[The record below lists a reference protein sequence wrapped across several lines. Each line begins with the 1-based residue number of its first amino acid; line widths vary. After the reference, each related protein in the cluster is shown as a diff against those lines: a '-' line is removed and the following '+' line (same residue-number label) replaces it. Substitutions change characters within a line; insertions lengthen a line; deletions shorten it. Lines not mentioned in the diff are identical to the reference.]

1 VLATGAMRR
10 GTWPATA
17 CTLVLVAAGAL
28 AGCGNSRTPVP
39 SLASPVAAGTLRWL
53 SFNAYGLQIRAPSN
67 WVVIGGRPPLVATIS
82 LSSSV
87 AALWNYPRSTPAPAG
102 PAALA
107 AAEAKLIAAA
117 ERRDPSLRLIRAKVG
132 ALGGYPAVELDAF
145 EQLKGSPRRV
155 RSTHVFT
162 GTSEVVLDEYA
173 PTAVFHSVDHAVFS
187 PLKRSL
193 RLTAASG

>member
-1 VLATGAMRR
+1 MARR
-10 GTWPATA
+10 ASLATA
-17 CTLVLVAAGAL
+17 CTLLVLAAAL

-39 SLASPVAAGTLRWL
+39 SLASPVAAGALRWL
-53 SFNAYGLQIRAPSN
+53 RFPAEGLQIRAPVN
-67 WVVIGGRPPLVATIS
+67 WVVIGGRPPLVTTIS

-87 AALWNYPRSTPAPAG
+87 AALWNYPRRTPAPAG

-107 AAEAKLIAAA
+107 AAQGKLIAAA
-117 ERRDPSLRLIRAKVG
+117 QRKDPSLRLIRARV
-132 ALGGYPAVELDAF
+132 ATVAGYPAIELDAF

-173 PTAVFHSVDHAVFS
+173 PTATFHSVDHAVFS

-193 RLTAASG
+193 RLTSAASG

>member
-1 VLATGAMRR
+1 MRR
-10 GTWPATA
+10 RAWLATA
-17 CTLVLVAAGAL
+17 CTLVVVAAGAL

-53 SFNAYGLQIRAPSN
+53 TFNDYGLRIRAPSN
-67 WVVIGGRPPLVATIS
+67 WVVIGGRAPLVATIS

-102 PAALA
+102 PADLA
-107 AAEAKLIAAA
+107 AAETQLIAAA
-117 ERRDPSLRLIRAKVG
+117 KRNDPSLRLIRAKVG
-132 ALGGYPAVELDAF
+132 ALGGYPAIELDAF

-173 PTAVFHSVDHAVFS
+173 PSEIFHSVDHAVFS

-193 RLTAASG
+193 RLSSAASG